1 MFAPRDLRLICFP
14 TADLSFRE
22 DVDRALADLPREG
35 TPAELR
41 DRLLATLRPW
51 YRAVEIAFQDE
62 LAQLEM
68 QPTRI
73 WYVYRDGRVL
83 PPDERRERLYAALAS
98 ARRTFDASRM
108 AVADALDAARAVG
121 YAESEVDVEGARF
134 DEGPGR
140 DGDGPDDGSPRRR
153 TTSSV

>member
-1 MFAPRDLRLICFP
+1 MFAPGHLRLICFP
-14 TADLSFRE
+14 TADRSFRE
-22 DVDRALADLPREG
+22 DVDRAIAGVPWEG

-41 DRLLATLRPW
+41 DRLLEALRTW
-51 YRAVEIAFQDE
+51 YPAAEIAFQDE

-68 QPTRI
+68 QPIRI

-108 AVADALDAARAVG
+108 AVAEAMAVARAVG
-121 YAESEVDVEGARF
+121 YEDSELDVEGARF
-134 DEGPGR
+134 GEAAGPEDEE
-140 DGDGPDDGSPRRR
+140 PDDGSSTRR